1 MQRTWPAILMGFA
14 LAMGAECSLRAEN
27 WPQWRGPTGDSVST
41 ETELPVAWDEQ
52 RSVIWKRALP
62 EWGDSTP
69 AIWGDAIFVT
79 SHTRDDKLLL
89 SRIHK
94 TTGEIVWTREVGR
107 GSAPR
112 EAEKRSTQKFHE
124 LHNLASPSPVTDGQ
138 RVIVHFGNGLL
149 AAYDFVGEQLW
160 RRNLQDDYGPYSI
173 WYGHAN
179 SPVLHGNAVI
189 SVCMQDSLAD
199 LLAKPVESYIVAHD
213 VRDGH
218 EKWKQPRMTGAKAE
232 QADAYT
238 TPLVIKLRDSWQVV
252 TMGGN
257 VLDGRDPLSGKELWR
272 MDELFGGRTATGPT
286 FSHDMIFCTRGLRGP
301 LVAIKLGR
309 VGKLDRR
316 DIAWTY
322 DQGTPDTCCP
332 VAWDTLLF
340 TVTDDG
346 IARCFD
352 LFTGHLKW
360 KQRLAG
366 QYKASP
372 LAAEGRIYFMNTQ
385 GLCTVVAASPKFDK
399 LTQNQLD
406 DETLASPCT
415 SDGHLFIRGKKS
427 LYCLSRGPK

>member
-1 MQRTWPAILMGFA
+1 
-14 LAMGAECSLRAEN
+14 
-27 WPQWRGPTGDSVST
+27 
-41 ETELPVAWDEQ
+41 
-52 RSVIWKRALP
+52 
-62 EWGDSTP
+62 
-69 AIWGDAIFVT
+69 
-79 SHTRDDKLLL
+79 
-89 SRIHK
+89 
-94 TTGEIVWTREVGR
+94 
-107 GSAPR
+107 
-112 EAEKRSTQKFHE
+112 
-124 LHNLASPSPVTDGQ
+124 
-138 RVIVHFGNGLL
+138 
-149 AAYDFVGEQLW
+149 
-160 RRNLQDDYGPYSI
+160 
-173 WYGHAN
+173 
-179 SPVLHGNAVI
+179 
-189 SVCMQDSLAD
+189 
-199 LLAKPVESYIVAHD
+199 
-213 VRDGH
+213 
-218 EKWKQPRMTGAKAE
+218 MTGAKAE

-286 FSHDMIFCTRGLRGP
+286 FSHDMIFCTRQRIASSP

-346 IARCFD
+346 VGED
-352 LFTGHLKW
+352 LRSLHRPSEMEAATGET
-360 KQRLAG
+360 A